1 MASPAGSDPSAGTSG
16 AGDGANGG
24 AFSLGEL
31 RAAMDSRV
39 TNARAAVQRRLGS
52 MGVGTSADDA
62 RASRMPSVPSITELA
77 RRAPKLDLPL
87 IGADDS
93 ALLNRVRT
101 GVTRAAS
108 GMRRSRTHDSPL
120 SDGDDG
126 QIPKEL
132 PTVWNMAGKPNP
144 VLPLVNPL
152 PEWDVFKS
160 LKTSFPDRDGGG
172 SGGGSADAAS
182 SSSGDGRKM
191 WSPPRLAPSVSSESL
206 DNLRRTVE
214 ERMAAAA
221 ANMPEYNMRSPG
233 EWLNEMHD
241 AGGKAVKEWL
251 ATARDREGKLS
262 GALREN
268 GGGAGFSGSAGTGL
282 FRFTPPPVRDG
293 AKRRASGTFDGSQ
306 GAADATSPDENA
318 EAEAGDDSSF
328 PPAAADADVGDTAGA
343 DEGTAESHREGGAK
357 SHEAAAGDA
366 PTTPKEGARRG
377 WRRGSRRSAS
387 REASANR
394 SEAEGVAAA
403 PEPASVSPES
413 PDQPEPAS
421 VSPASV
427 SPEGGS
433 SSSLEPGPV
442 ASAVTPAQERRDAGA
457 DSLTAR
463 PRRRSAGETGFF
475 KNRQRE
481 DDASM
486 NGSNGSLR
494 DPGRSVA
501 IVTTASLPWMTGTAV
516 NPLLRAAYLARRG
529 LHEVT
534 LVVPWLTPAEQKM
547 VHPNVIFDTPEEQG
561 EYINKWVKE
570 RCGFEPKMKLDFY
583 PGRYAT
589 DKYSIIPVGDVSE
602 YISDGRHDVA
612 VLEEP
617 EHLNWYH
624 VGSRWS
630 DKFRHVVGVVHT
642 NYLEYARLEEHGAVK
657 EAAMR
662 FVNSWVS
669 RVHCHKI
676 IKLSDAVQDF
686 PRSETV
692 NIHGVS
698 PVFLEVGRRK
708 AFATAAA
715 TAAEND
721 PDSAAASAMGR
732 TVNNL
737 IRSFGAKRDRRR
749 SEERA
754 REGKPPPAPEPEKI
768 RPSTEVFSK
777 GCYFLGKVVWGKG
790 FNELLRRVEEHNT
803 SEAGVAHPLKLD
815 VFGTGEDFDDVT
827 TSARQKGLPLE
838 FKGRMDHASESMH
851 DYKVFINPSLSD
863 VVATTTAE
871 ALAMGKYVICAKHPS
886 NEFFSTFPNCMVYEN
901 PEQFSQCVKK
911 ALSTD
916 PTPLSAKDRYR
927 LSWEAA
933 TDRFLD
939 AADIK
944 EEQMRGPGTGLG
956 DKLGETL
963 FAAVHGAAAK
973 HEKMRGV
980 LGAGQG
986 TGRGPKAGE
995 LGTWGGV
1002 PPQRDQQGFTSTR
1015 KK

>member
-1 MASPAGSDPSAGTSG
+1 MASDPSMGGSG
-16 AGDGANGG
+16 NPDGANGN

-39 TNARAAVQRRLGS
+39 TNARNAMQRRLGS
-52 MGVGTSADDA
+52 MGVGTSDTTT
-62 RASRMPSVPSITELA
+62 RASRIPSVPSITELA

-87 IGADDS
+87 IGPDDS

-108 GMRRSRTHDSPL
+108 GMRRSKTHDSAL
-120 SDGDDG
+120 SDEN
-126 QIPKEL
+126 PSEKEL
-132 PTVWNMAGKPNP
+132 PTMWNMAGKPSVP
-144 VLPLVNPL
+144 SVTTLMNPL

-160 LKTSFPDRDGGG
+160 LKTSRGSTDKEPGDASASDSIVQKRFPG
-172 SGGGSADAAS
+172 
-182 SSSGDGRKM
+182 
-191 WSPPRLAPSVSSESL
+191 WTPPKIAPSVSSESL

-221 ANMPEYNMRSPG
+221 ANMPADMRSPG

-251 ATARDREGKLS
+251 ATARDREGKL
-262 GALREN
+262 RE
-268 GGGAGFSGSAGTGL
+268 GGASAGGL
-282 FRFTPPPVRDG
+282 FRFTPPPGRG
-293 AKRRASGTFDGSQ
+293 GKRRASGSFEGVHGEGSPKKDGETE
-306 GAADATSPDENA
+306 GDE
-318 EAEAGDDSSF
+318 DDSAVHSTDTSF
-328 PPAAADADVGDTAGA
+328 EASK
-343 DEGTAESHREGGAK
+343 DEEERLTDGEFTE
-357 SHEAAAGDA
+357 GDA
-366 PTTPKEGARRG
+366 PSTPSGTRRG
-377 WRRGSRRSAS
+377 WRGRRDREPRSTSIEPSIEPGSIDEESDAAS
-387 REASANR
+387 SF
-394 SEAEGVAAA
+394 S
-403 PEPASVSPES
+403 SPEANDS
-413 PDQPEPAS
+413 PVAVTE
-421 VSPASV
+421 SPADARR
-427 SPEGGS
+427 G
-433 SSSLEPGPV
+433 
-442 ASAVTPAQERRDAGA
+442 ASI
-457 DSLTAR
+457 DSLTKTPPAKE
-463 PRRRSAGETGFF
+463 RRQSAGEMGFLR
-475 KNRQRE
+475 RQKE
-481 DDASM
+481 EAEKS
-486 NGSNGSLR
+486 SGSLR

-534 LVVPWLTPAEQKM
+534 LVVPWLTPAEQRM
-547 VHPNVIFDTPEEQG
+547 VHPNVVFETPEEQG
-561 EYINKWVKE
+561 AYINKWVKE
-570 RCGFEPKMKLDFY
+570 RCGFEPTMKLDFY

-602 YISDGRHDVA
+602 YISDRKHDVA

-624 VGSRWS
+624 TGPRWS
-630 DKFRHVVGVVHT
+630 DKFKHVVGVVHT

-708 AFATAAA
+708 AFATAVA

-732 TVNNL
+732 TVNNM
-737 IRSFGAKRDRRR
+737 IRSFGAKREAAR
-749 SEERA
+749 SETRR

-768 RPSTEVFSK
+768 RPSNEVFSK

-790 FNELLRRVEEHNT
+790 FNELLQRVEEHNGT
-803 SEAGVAHPLKLD
+803 DAGATHPLKLD
-815 VFGTGEDFDDVT
+815 VYGNGEDFDDVT
-827 TSARQKGLPLE
+827 KKSKQKNLPLR
-838 FKGRMDHASESMH
+838 FKGRMDHASDAMH

-886 NEFFSTFPNCMVYEN
+886 NEFFGTFPNCMVYET
-901 PEQFSQCVKK
+901 PAQFSECVKK

-944 EEQMRGPGTGLG
+944 EEQRRGPGTGLL
-956 DKLGETL
+956 DKLGENI
-963 FAAVHGAAAK
+963 FAGVHGVAASN
-973 HEKMRGV
+973 EGMRGV
-980 LGAGQG
+980 LGAGSG
-986 TGRGPKAGE
+986 TGVGPGRDS

-1002 PPQRDQQGFTSTR
+1002 PAQSDKAGFTSSR
-1015 KK
+1015 KKG

>member
-1 MASPAGSDPSAGTSG
+1 M
-16 AGDGANGG
+16 
-24 AFSLGEL
+24 
-31 RAAMDSRV
+31 
-39 TNARAAVQRRLGS
+39 
-52 MGVGTSADDA
+52 
-62 RASRMPSVPSITELA
+62 
-77 RRAPKLDLPL
+77 
-87 IGADDS
+87 
-93 ALLNRVRT
+93 
-101 GVTRAAS
+101 
-108 GMRRSRTHDSPL
+108 
-120 SDGDDG
+120 
-126 QIPKEL
+126 
-132 PTVWNMAGKPNP
+132 
-144 VLPLVNPL
+144 
-152 PEWDVFKS
+152 
-160 LKTSFPDRDGGG
+160 
-172 SGGGSADAAS
+172 
-182 SSSGDGRKM
+182 
-191 WSPPRLAPSVSSESL
+191 
-206 DNLRRTVE
+206 
-214 ERMAAAA
+214 
-221 ANMPEYNMRSPG
+221 
-233 EWLNEMHD
+233 
-241 AGGKAVKEWL
+241 
-251 ATARDREGKLS
+251 
-262 GALREN
+262 
-268 GGGAGFSGSAGTGL
+268 
-282 FRFTPPPVRDG
+282 
-293 AKRRASGTFDGSQ
+293 
-306 GAADATSPDENA
+306 
-318 EAEAGDDSSF
+318 
-328 PPAAADADVGDTAGA
+328 
-343 DEGTAESHREGGAK
+343 
-357 SHEAAAGDA
+357 
-366 PTTPKEGARRG
+366 
-377 WRRGSRRSAS
+377 
-387 REASANR
+387 
-394 SEAEGVAAA
+394 
-403 PEPASVSPES
+403 
-413 PDQPEPAS
+413 
-421 VSPASV
+421 
-427 SPEGGS
+427 
-433 SSSLEPGPV
+433 
-442 ASAVTPAQERRDAGA
+442 
-457 DSLTAR
+457 
-463 PRRRSAGETGFF
+463 GFF
-475 KNRQRE
+475 RRQRE
-481 DDASM
+481 DDVSSAGP
-486 NGSNGSLR
+486 NGQNGSLR

-534 LVVPWLTPAEQKM
+534 LVVPWLTPAEQRM

-602 YISDGRHDVA
+602 YISDGKHDVA

-624 VGSRWS
+624 TGSRWS

-698 PVFLEVGRRK
+698 PVFLE
-708 AFATAAA
+708 
-715 TAAEND
+715 
-721 PDSAAASAMGR
+721 
-732 TVNNL
+732 
-737 IRSFGAKRDRRR
+737 
-749 SEERA
+749 
-754 REGKPPPAPEPEKI
+754 PPPAPEPEKI

-803 SEAGVAHPLKLD
+803 SETGVTHPLKLD
-815 VFGTGEDFDDVT
+815 VFGNGEDFDDVT
-827 TSARQKGLPLE
+827 ARAKQKGLPLK
-838 FKGRMDHASESMH
+838 FKGRMDHASDAMH

-886 NEFFSTFPNCMVYEN
+886 NEFFSTFPNCMVYET

-916 PTPLSAKDRYR
+916 PAPLSAKDRYR

-956 DKLGETL
+956 DKLGETF
-963 FAAVHGAAAK
+963 FAAVHGVAAK

-980 LGAGQG
+980 LGAGRG

-1002 PPQRDQQGFTSTR
+1002 PPQSDQPGFTSTR
-1015 KK
+1015 KKQ

>member
-120 SDGDDG
+120 SETSAGDDG
-126 QIPKEL
+126 APKEL
-132 PTVWNMAGKPNP
+132 PTVWNMAGKPKGP

-160 LKTSFPDRDGGG
+160 LKTSVLPGDGDVNG
-172 SGGGSADAAS
+172 SGDAAS
-182 SSSGDGRKM
+182 TSSNGDERRFPAM

-221 ANMPEYNMRSPG
+221 ANMPADMRSPG
-233 EWLNEMHD
+233 DWLNEMHD

-262 GALREN
+262 QLRES
-268 GGGAGFSGSAGTGL
+268 GGGSGTGL
-282 FRFTPPPVRDG
+282 FRFTPPPVRGG
-293 AKRRASGTFDGSQ
+293 AKRRASGTFDPA
-306 GAADATSPDENA
+306 GAGPTSPDENA
-318 EAEAGDDSSF
+318 EAAANKPGGDDE
-328 PPAAADADVGDTAGA
+328 ADRGG
-343 DEGTAESHREGGAK
+343 AESHEAESHEAESREAENR
-357 SHEAAAGDA
+357 EAAAGDA

-377 WRRGSRRSAS
+377 WRGRRSRRSAS
-387 REASANR
+387 REPSANR
-394 SEAEGVAAA
+394 SDAEGVAAA
-403 PEPASVSPES
+403 SEPATVSPES
-413 PDQPEPAS
+413 PDQPEPPAS
-421 VSPASV
+421 SPASSSPGEDP
-427 SPEGGS
+427 SPETS
-433 SSSLEPGPV
+433 SSGQSGPV
-442 ASAVTPAQERRDAGA
+442 AAAVSPAQERRDAGA
-457 DSLTAR
+457 DALTAR
-463 PRRRSAGETGFF
+463 PRRQSAGEMGFF
-475 KNRQRE
+475 RRQRE
-481 DDASM
+481 DDVSSAGP
-486 NGSNGSLR
+486 NGQNGSLR

-534 LVVPWLTPAEQKM
+534 LVVPWLTPAEQRM

-602 YISDGRHDVA
+602 YISDGKHDVA

-624 VGSRWS
+624 TGSRWS

-732 TVNNL
+732 TVNNM

-803 SEAGVAHPLKLD
+803 SETGVTHPLKLD
-815 VFGTGEDFDDVT
+815 VFGNGEDFDDVT
-827 TSARQKGLPLE
+827 ARAKQKGLPLK
-838 FKGRMDHASESMH
+838 FKGRMDHASDAMH

-886 NEFFSTFPNCMVYEN
+886 NEFFSTFPNCMVYET

-916 PTPLSAKDRYR
+916 PAPLSAKDRYR

-956 DKLGETL
+956 DKLGETF

-980 LGAGQG
+980 LGAGRG

-1002 PPQRDQQGFTSTR
+1002 PPQSDQPGFTSTR
-1015 KK
+1015 KKQ

>member
-52 MGVGTSADDA
+52 MGVGTSSDDA
-62 RASRMPSVPSITELA
+62 RASRVPSVPSITELA

-87 IGADDS
+87 IGADDG

-120 SDGDDG
+120 SDE
-126 QIPKEL
+126 KEL

-144 VLPLVNPL
+144 VLPLVTNPL

-160 LKTSFPDRDGGG
+160 LKTSRGDGDAATRGG
-172 SGGGSADAAS
+172 SVVGDAAS
-182 SSSGDGRKM
+182 TSSSDGDGRRFPAA

-206 DNLRRTVE
+206 DTLRRTVE

-221 ANMPEYNMRSPG
+221 ANMPSDMRSPG
-233 EWLNEMHD
+233 DWLNEMHD
-241 AGGKAVKEWL
+241 AGGKAVQEWL

-262 GALREN
+262 QLRES
-268 GGGAGFSGSAGTGL
+268 GGGSGTGL
-282 FRFTPPPVRDG
+282 FRFTPPPARGG
-293 AKRRASGTFDGSQ
+293 AKRRASGTFD
-306 GAADATSPDENA
+306 AADAATSPDENA
-318 EAEAGDDSSF
+318 EAEATKPAGDDE
-328 PPAAADADVGDTAGA
+328 ADVGDAAGA
-343 DEGTAESHREGGAK
+343 AGRAEGGAEGHDAEGHK
-357 SHEAAAGDA
+357 AAAGDA

-377 WRRGSRRSAS
+377 RGWRVGGSRRSAS
-387 REASANR
+387 REPSANR

-403 PEPASVSPES
+403 TEPATVSPETQN
-413 PDQPEPAS
+413 QPGPAS
-421 VSPASV
+421 SSPASSSPASV
-427 SPEGGS
+427 SPETS
-433 SSSLEPGPV
+433 SSGQSGPAAAA
-442 ASAVTPAQERRDAGA
+442 ASPAQERRDAGA
-457 DSLTAR
+457 DALTAR
-463 PRRRSAGETGFF
+463 PRRQSAGEMGFF
-475 KNRQRE
+475 RRQRE
-481 DDASM
+481 DDGSTQ

-561 EYINKWVKE
+561 EYVKKWVKE

-602 YISDGRHDVA
+602 YISDGKHDVA

-624 VGSRWS
+624 TGSRWS

-669 RVHCHKI
+669 RTHCHKI

-732 TVNNL
+732 TVNNM

-803 SEAGVAHPLKLD
+803 SETGVSHPLKLD
-815 VFGTGEDFDDVT
+815 VFGNGEDFDDVT
-827 TSARQKGLPLE
+827 ARARQKGLPLK

-886 NEFFSTFPNCMVYEN
+886 NEFFSTFPNCMVYET

-916 PTPLSAKDRYR
+916 PAPLSAKDRYR

-1002 PPQRDQQGFTSTR
+1002 PSQSDQPGFTSTR
-1015 KK
+1015 KKR